1 MNGTKTRTTKR
12 NNSQWKLAYPQFY
25 STTTTT
31 TMIFCFMYSGMAKF
45 MFFLKLGKGKER
57 KIRRREILEKVE
69 RVLHVFLF
77 LSFLFLEVP
86 NKEMVGR

>member
-25 STTTTT
+25 S
-31 TMIFCFMYSGMAKF
+31 MIFCFKYSGMAKF

-57 KIRRREILEKVE
+57 KICRREILEKVE